1 VTLTMSKLNY
11 RTFNCIYAKSFTV
24 NSELITIELLRSCC
38 LPVLLYVIESLL
50 PRVCDS
56 NSLNNCI
63 NIAVAKIFKVS
74 FNNVDF
80 IRQMTGLTS
89 LRVLV
94 AERRSRFF
102 SKLHQS
108 TLFRSLMPLLYN
120 RIF

>member
-1 VTLTMSKLNY
+1 
-11 RTFNCIYAKSFTV
+11 
-24 NSELITIELLRSCC
+24 
-38 LPVLLYVIESLL
+38 LLYLEIWKALYLARGQKCTALFVLCVIF
-50 PRVCDS
+50 
-56 NSLNNCI
+56 NSHLYHI
-63 NIAVAKIFKVS
+63 VAKIFKVS

-102 SKLHQS
+102 SKLHQL
-108 TLFRSLMPLLYN
+108 TLFRSLMPLFYN